1 MSNEKET
8 TPDPV
13 EEKDD
18 ELELDDSDLDEIDL
32 DDEEED
38 KDMDEDEEEPEDG
51 DGDTEPSKE
60 KDRTAALNIQRKKF
74 RKRAL
79 KAEAE
84 LAELKKE
91 QPKPAS
97 KKSDATLEIKK
108 RMDFRLDH
116 PELSSKEVDEI
127 EAIARAKGVSLEQA
141 MKSPVIKV
149 FLKASARK
157 REHQKASPETRHRSA
172 PRIKGKDPMD
182 MSPEEFEAYKR
193 QVKSGAFKQ

>member
-1 MSNEKET
+1 MSDEKK
-8 TPDPV
+8 TPDPI
-13 EEKDD
+13 EEEQDD
-18 ELELDDSDLDEIDL
+18 ELEIDDSDLDELDL
-32 DDEEED
+32 GDEEE
-38 KDMDEDEEEPEDG
+38 KTDEDEEEEEPIDG
-51 DGDTEPSKE
+51 DGDQEPSKE

-74 RKRAL
+74 RDRAL

-84 LAELKKE
+84 LAELKKK
-91 QPKPAS
+91 QLKPAS
-97 KKSDATLEIKK
+97 KKSDTLSSKEERI
-108 RMDFRLDH
+108 DFRFDH

-127 EAIARAKGVSLEQA
+127 EAIAKAKGVSLEQA